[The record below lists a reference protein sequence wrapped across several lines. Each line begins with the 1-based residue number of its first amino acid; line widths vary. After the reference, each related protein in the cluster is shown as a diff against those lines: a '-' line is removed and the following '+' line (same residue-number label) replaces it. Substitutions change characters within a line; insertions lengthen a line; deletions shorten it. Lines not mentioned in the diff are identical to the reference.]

1 MSLWRRLEEVFRRRP
16 PDLFNLVIEPAYAI
30 KASPGNPYFQGI
42 ERLARDAGLLGEFV
56 VEAEGTLRQGR
67 GEGLPTLHARLM
79 LDVYPNPAAVEGRSV
94 ADYAEGDGPRRV
106 PRARLVLDDESDLFL
121 WFEGKRARV
130 AGPALDA
137 GKRA

>member
-1 MSLWRRLEEVFRRRP
+1 VGVWQWVRRLCRRSP
-16 PDLFNLVIEPAYAI
+16 ADLFNLVVEPAYAI
-30 KASPGNPYFQGI
+30 KASSRNPYFQGI

-56 VEAEGTLRQGR
+56 VEAGGTLRQGR
-67 GEGLPTLHARLM
+67 AEGLPTRSARLM

-106 PRARLVLDDESDLFL
+106 PRATLVLDDESELFL

-130 AGPALDA
+130 AGPALA
-137 GKRA
+137 ATKRA